1 MTQAK
6 GFVTHAVMGLRIR
19 KAAVMKSHL
28 YLFSSG
34 FNRGKVLERRVLLLL
49 LFLFL
54 QGCASGGASRVASKP
69 GSNPSFTGLW
79 VVPETDKTSFELDLV
94 QTGTAVEGYH
104 AALVGKTAQ
113 IEAALR
119 SDREP
124 PSVYGRIGSEGKALV
139 QFQLRKGAGAGE
151 ALLTLNGDKL
161 RWKLVSSSGASLLP
175 KSCVLFRQGGA
186 AH

>member
-1 MTQAK
+1 
-6 GFVTHAVMGLRIR
+6 
-19 KAAVMKSHL
+19 MKRHS
-28 YLFSSG
+28 YLNLSFLNQVKKL
-34 FNRGKVLERRVLLLL
+34 NRSVLLLL
-49 LFLFL
+49 SFLFF
-54 QGCASGGASRVASKP
+54 QGCASEGASRAAAQP
-69 GSNPSFTGLW
+69 GAKPSFTGLW

-94 QTGTAVEGYH
+94 QTGAAVEGYH

-124 PSVYGRIGSEGKALV
+124 PSIHGQIGSEGKALV

-161 RWKLVSSSGASLLP
+161 RWQLVSSSGASLLP
-175 KSCVLFRQGGA
+175 RSCVLFRQGGA
-186 AH
+186 VH